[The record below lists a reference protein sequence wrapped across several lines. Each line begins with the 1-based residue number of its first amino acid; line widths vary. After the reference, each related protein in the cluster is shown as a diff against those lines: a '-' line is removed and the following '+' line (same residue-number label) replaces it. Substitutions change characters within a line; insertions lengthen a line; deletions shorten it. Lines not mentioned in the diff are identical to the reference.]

1 MDDNAVL
8 LKPVGSFEFM
18 IEDQDKF
25 ESTFSDGVS
34 SCIFFTVITGC
45 IGEGMTVHVTTKL
58 GAFSY
63 ILAVVPN

>member
-1 MDDNAVL
+1 MA
-8 LKPVGSFEFM
+8 FC
-18 IEDQDKF
+18 DKF
-25 ESTFSDGVS
+25 ESAFSDGVS